1 MTPIKSDYKNI
12 NETPVKNHRNIP
24 SAQRIE
30 KLTRAPIKGNI
41 NGHKFNFINDNTIN
55 GHEGCLRF

>member
-1 MTPIKSDYKNI
+1 MTPTKSEYKNL
-12 NETPVKNHRNIP
+12 NQTPVKNRRGLP

-41 NGHKFNFINDNTIN
+41 NGYNYNFIKIK
-55 GHEGCLRF
+55 

>member
-1 MTPIKSDYKNI
+1 MTPTKSEYKNV
-12 NETPVKNHRNIP
+12 NQTPVNNRRGLP

-41 NGHKFNFINDNTIN
+41 NGYNYNFIKDNTIN

>member
-1 MTPIKSDYKNI
+1 MTPTKSEYKNV
-12 NETPVKNHRNIP
+12 NQTPVKNRRGFP

-41 NGHKFNFINDNTIN
+41 NGYNYNFFKDNTIN

>member
-1 MTPIKSDYKNI
+1 MTPTTSEYKNV
-12 NETPVKNHRNIP
+12 NQTPVKNRRGLP

-41 NGHKFNFINDNTIN
+41 NGYNYNFIKDNTIN